1 MLGGTWSVAV
11 GACRVRH
18 EVCTDRLTTRY
29 SGFLDDLVAQREDE
43 FSGAYE
49 AVFGCRDDVLTGDV
63 SGLSG
68 NKRGHVGE
76 QMV

>member
-1 MLGGTWSVAV
+1 MM
-11 GACRVRH
+11 RK
-18 EVCTDRLTTRY
+18 
-29 SGFLDDLVAQREDE
+29 SGFLGDFEAQREGE

-76 QMV
+76 QAV

>member
-1 MLGGTWSVAV
+1 M
-11 GACRVRH
+11 
-18 EVCTDRLTTRY
+18 RY

-76 QMV
+76 QTV